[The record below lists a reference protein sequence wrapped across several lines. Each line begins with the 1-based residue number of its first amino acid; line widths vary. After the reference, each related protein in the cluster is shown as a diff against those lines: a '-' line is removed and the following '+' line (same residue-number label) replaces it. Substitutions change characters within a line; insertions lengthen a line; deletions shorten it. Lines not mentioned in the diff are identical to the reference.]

1 MAKTPDQVLQSY
13 YRNIE
18 AKTGVSIQAWY
29 ERIQNSGKTKHTE
42 IVAWLKSE
50 HGFGHG
56 HATRLAYDVIHSK
69 DD

>member
-1 MAKTPDQVLQSY
+1 MPKSPDEVLQSY

-18 AKTGVSIQAWY
+18 TNTGVSIEAWY
-29 ERIQNSGKTKHTE
+29 KRIRSSGKTKHAE

-56 HATRLAYDVIHSK
+56 HAARLAYDVTHEK
-69 DD
+69 PE